1 MQEAC
6 QWPALAGDLAHVRDI
21 TGLIAFEAIT
31 KFFLKQTPILI

>member
-6 QWPALAGDLAHVRDI
+6 HWPVLAGDLAHVRDI

-31 KFFLKQTPILI
+31 KFFFGKTLISI